1 MSARWWSFILRI
13 LFVIFLN
20 WYACTAVTY
29 VDSTA
34 IHALKEIYHE
44 YKARNIQVI
53 HHYHLQLCS
62 LSETLDAQ
70 TQSGKWLDK
79 FNSPHFFNLALW
91 ILLLSYVA
99 LMWSLFLMMSQPTRS
114 YYYLGPYIWVAYG
127 LWLRMDTKNTCYCE
141 TMCPKHINHFR
152 FNNLDNWEVSEL
164 QLKCKSHK
172 SSKWRERESSLWAL
186 ITFAFQLQFWNLKWQ
201 TLGFAI
207 CYRMRQ
213 FTIWSKAQ
221 CLICPPLY
229 YLWAN
234 SYVKVK
240 WRSDPLLLIV
250 YCKRWAWAWD

>member
-1 MSARWWSFILRI
+1 MSARWWSFILQI

-114 YYYLGPYIWVAYG
+114 YYYLDPYMWVAYG
-127 LWLRMDTKNTCYCE
+127 LWLRMDTKKTCYCE

-152 FNNLDNWEVSEL
+152 FNNLDNWERPCDHLKRKGVFTLSSYFNCNSETWNDKLWDL
-164 QLKCKSHK
+164 QYTI
-172 SSKWRERESSLWAL
+172 KWD
-186 ITFAFQLQFWNLKWQ
+186 
-201 TLGFAI
+201 
-207 CYRMRQ
+207 
-213 FTIWSKAQ
+213 
-221 CLICPPLY
+221 
-229 YLWAN
+229 N
-234 SYVKVK
+234 SQY
-240 WRSDPLLLIV
+240 DP
-250 YCKRWAWAWD
+250 KPSA